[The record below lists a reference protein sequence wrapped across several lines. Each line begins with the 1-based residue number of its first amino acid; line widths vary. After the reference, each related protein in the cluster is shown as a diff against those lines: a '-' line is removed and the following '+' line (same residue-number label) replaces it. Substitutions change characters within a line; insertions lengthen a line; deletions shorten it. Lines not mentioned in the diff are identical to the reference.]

1 MVRNAR
7 TGVPQGAVTS
17 PILFNFYLCKLPTPP
32 DGIKLVQYADDLSVY
47 ASGTNI
53 KALSHK
59 ITEFTKKITSF
70 LEERNLIVSPE
81 KSTVTLFTPDTYEAN
96 IHPPVK
102 VDGKLVRLEKHPV
115 LLGVMFDTMY
125 TV

>member
-1 MVRNAR
+1 MARNAR

-17 PILFNFYLCKLPTPP
+17 PILFNFVNFLPPP
-32 DGIKLVQYADDLSVY
+32 DGIKLFQYADDLSVY

-81 KSTVTLFTPDTYEAN
+81 KSTVTLFSPDTHEAN

-115 LLGVMFDTMY
+115 LLGVMIDTMY